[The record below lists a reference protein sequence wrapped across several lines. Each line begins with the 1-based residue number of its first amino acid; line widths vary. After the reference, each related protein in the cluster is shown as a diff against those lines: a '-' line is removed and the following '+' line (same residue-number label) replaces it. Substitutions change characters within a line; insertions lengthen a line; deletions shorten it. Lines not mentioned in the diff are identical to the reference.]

1 MEKPDF
7 DEESMTPEKWKKL
20 LDEGMNDLY
29 KEFASK
35 GIAVTQR
42 INGKIV
48 KEVPSINSK
57 NKSFTF
63 KM

>member
-7 DEESMTPEKWKKL
+7 NEESMTPEKWKKL

-29 KEFASK
+29 KDFASK
-35 GIAVTQR
+35 GIAVSQR

-48 KEVPSINSK
+48 KEVPSTNPK
-57 NKSFTF
+57 HKSFTI
-63 KM
+63 KL